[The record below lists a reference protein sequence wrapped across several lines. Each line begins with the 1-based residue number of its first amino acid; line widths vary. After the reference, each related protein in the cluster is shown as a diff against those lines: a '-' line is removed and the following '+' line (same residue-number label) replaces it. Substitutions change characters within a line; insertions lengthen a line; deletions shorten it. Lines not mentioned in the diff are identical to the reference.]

1 MSGVSASV
9 VVKVAGEPVTFAS
22 FESLEAEAAIQRR
35 AIKQIEE
42 GSLAANPR
50 DPEAWRRLE
59 ARAADL
65 LALLIGMEAWIV
77 AEDADLSRAIEA
89 ARAAI
94 REI

>member
-1 MSGVSASV
+1 MSGLSASI
-9 VVKVAGEPVTFAS
+9 VVKVAGEPVTFTS
-22 FESLEAEAAIQRR
+22 FESIESEAAIQRR

-50 DPEAWRRLE
+50 DADAWRRLE

-65 LALLIGMEAWIV
+65 LALLTGMEAWIA
-77 AEDADLSRAIEA
+77 AEDAELDRAIEA